1 MATVSFTTDFKIS
14 AKSGHKL
21 ATAIEHSEYKEHK
34 INQKKEVLSDQETI
48 NFFVNDLLR
57 NRK

>member
-21 ATAIEHSEYKEHK
+21 ATAIEQSEYKEHK
-34 INQKKEVLSDQETI
+34 INKKVEVLRDKEAI
-48 NFFVNDLLR
+48 NFFMTDLLKER
-57 NRK
+57 M